1 MGKLKASEKL
11 ERLLSMIPW
20 IMDNDGPSLNSIAH
34 RFEYPEELLLDDLTK
49 VLFMVGPYPHTPDTL
64 IEVIIEDGR
73 VWIDQAEW
81 LARPI
86 RLTPEQG
93 FSLLRKAKTLEI
105 FHGENTW
112 RDLSRAIEKLE
123 KALGQSS
130 ETFEVDIPEL
140 RNADWSVIH
149 HSIETETQLTISY
162 YSYSADET
170 SIRNVHP
177 VEILNR
183 DSNHYLYA
191 YCDTAND
198 YRLFRFDRILNADPS
213 SDPNCVPKGSR
224 KESTDDDSWD
234 LGGEESLVTIKI
246 QTSDSW
252 ILSTYPIQDVSHS
265 EDGSIEVKL
274 LVTGIAWLQRL
285 LIRLSPETVI
295 LEAPDHIPH
304 DLAKRTAQA
313 ISGRYKENS

>member
-20 IMDNDGPSLNSIAH
+20 IMDNDGPSLSSIAH

-93 FSLLRKAKTLEI
+93 FSLLQKAKTLEI

-130 ETFEVDIPEL
+130 ETFEVNIPEL
-140 RNADWSVIH
+140 RNADWSVIR
-149 HSIETETQLTISY
+149 HSIEAETQLTISY

-198 YRLFRFDRILNADPS
+198 YRLFRFDRILNADSS
-213 SDPNCVPKGSR
+213 SDPNCVPKGSKR
-224 KESTDDDSWD
+224 ESTDDDSWD

-252 ILSTYPIQDVSHS
+252 ILSTYPIQEVSQS

-295 LEAPDHIPH
+295 LEAPDHIPL